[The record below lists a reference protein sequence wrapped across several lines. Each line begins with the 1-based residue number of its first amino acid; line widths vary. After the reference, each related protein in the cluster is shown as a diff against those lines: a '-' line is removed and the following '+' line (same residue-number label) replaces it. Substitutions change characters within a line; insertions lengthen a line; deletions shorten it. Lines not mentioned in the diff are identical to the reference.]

1 MTLWKLFLTILNEG
15 ILNGQIQVMSL
26 DLIIVLANATTFF
39 FSSKTGY
46 EEDEMSP
53 EAQDLIK

>member
-1 MTLWKLFLTILNEG
+1 
-15 ILNGQIQVMSL
+15 MSL